1 MLQNKTKNTNFTVWF
16 SGYAILMLKI
26 FQNSAR
32 FSNFGNN
39 SPELVVDLTALRKFQ
54 SNIKPSLRKK
64 ATEKKTKEERN
75 R

>member
-1 MLQNKTKNTNFTVWF
+1 MLQNKTKTTNFTIWF
-16 SGYAILMLKI
+16 SGYAILKLKI

-64 ATEKKTKEERN
+64 ATEKKKGGKE
-75 R
+75 